1 MVLKQRFGALWGGH
15 RARVALAQCLRSGAS
30 VIALDEPTNHLNLTS
45 IHVKERDLLYF
56 PGGVVGVCHDCF
68 FVDKVATRLL
78 VFEGKGQVLDV
89 QGNWTIWQHSQA
101 SHADR

>member
-1 MVLKQRFGALWGGH
+1 MVLKQRFGALSGGH

-30 VIALDEPTNHLNLTS
+30 VIALDEPTNHLDLTS
-45 IHVKERDLLYF
+45 TQVMERDLLHF
-56 PGGVVGVCHDCF
+56 PGGVLVVSHDRC
-68 FVDKVATRLL
+68 FVDKVTTRLL
-78 VFEGKGQVLDV
+78 VFEGRGQILDV